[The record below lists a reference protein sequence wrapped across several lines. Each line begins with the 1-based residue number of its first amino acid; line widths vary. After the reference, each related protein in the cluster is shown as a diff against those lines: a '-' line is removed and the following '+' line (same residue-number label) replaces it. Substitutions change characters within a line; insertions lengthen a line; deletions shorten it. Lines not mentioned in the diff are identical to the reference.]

1 MRRDIKRRRAYAHIQ
16 RRDATPSGKAHFIR
30 SAFLGKIKEDMQFTR
45 PVDSEDALRVVWRV
59 LAKHVG
65 EGQATKIFEAL
76 PAEIRRVAEPRE
88 NVH

>member
-1 MRRDIKRRRAYAHIQ
+1 
-16 RRDATPSGKAHFIR
+16 
-30 SAFLGKIKEDMQFTR
+30 MQFTR
-45 PVDSEDALRVVWRV
+45 PVDSEDALRVVCRV

-65 EGQATKIFEAL
+65 EGQAAKIFEAL